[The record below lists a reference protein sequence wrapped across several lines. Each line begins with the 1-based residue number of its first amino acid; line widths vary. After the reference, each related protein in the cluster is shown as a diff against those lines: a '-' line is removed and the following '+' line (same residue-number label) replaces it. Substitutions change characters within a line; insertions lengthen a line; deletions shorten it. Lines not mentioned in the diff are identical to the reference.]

1 MYRAVGRN
9 LPPPYFYHNMMHPV
23 MFCFGRGSLHFT
35 CYYLPLSAKQMTKD
49 IYPIILFSS
58 KLMCTQQ
65 ERGSLMQVK
74 IEVSPEHTPPRAVIY
89 TDRITPE
96 IQRALD
102 ILQAKDTPVLAERDG
117 RTFLLSEQEVYMI
130 RVVGGETKL
139 YTKKEEFRT
148 RKRLYEVLD
157 QLGSGFMQI
166 SKSCAVNLSYVQS
179 VEAGFGGS
187 LLLKMR
193 NGLSDYVSRKYL
205 PDLKNYLGL

>member
-1 MYRAVGRN
+1 M
-9 LPPPYFYHNMMHPV
+9 
-23 MFCFGRGSLHFT
+23 
-35 CYYLPLSAKQMTKD
+35 
-49 IYPIILFSS
+49 
-58 KLMCTQQ
+58 
-65 ERGSLMQVK
+65 
-74 IEVSPEHTPPRAVIY
+74 
-89 TDRITPE
+89 
-96 IQRALD
+96 D

-166 SKSCAVNLSYVQS
+166 SSCAVNLSYVQS
-179 VEAGFGGS
+179 VEASFGGS

>member
-1 MYRAVGRN
+1 
-9 LPPPYFYHNMMHPV
+9 
-23 MFCFGRGSLHFT
+23 
-35 CYYLPLSAKQMTKD
+35 
-49 IYPIILFSS
+49 
-58 KLMCTQQ
+58 
-65 ERGSLMQVK
+65 MQVK
-74 IEVSPEHTPPRAVIY
+74 SEVSPEHTPPRAVIY

-139 YTKKEEFRT
+139 YTKKEAFRT

-166 SKSCAVNLSYVQS
+166 SKSCAVNFSYIQS

-193 NGLSDYVSRKYL
+193 NGLSDYVSRRYL

>member
-1 MYRAVGRN
+1 
-9 LPPPYFYHNMMHPV
+9 
-23 MFCFGRGSLHFT
+23 
-35 CYYLPLSAKQMTKD
+35 
-49 IYPIILFSS
+49 
-58 KLMCTQQ
+58 
-65 ERGSLMQVK
+65 MQVK

-102 ILQAKDTPVLAERDG
+102 ILQAKDTPVLAERD
-117 RTFLLSEQEVYMI
+117 V

-139 YTKKEEFRT
+139 YTKKEAFRT

-157 QLGSGFMQI
+157 QVGSGFMQI
-166 SKSCAVNLSYVQS
+166 SKSCVVNLSYVQS

-205 PDLKNYLGL
+205 PDLKKYLFLQIHLDLQTAASPRFIKRLLTV